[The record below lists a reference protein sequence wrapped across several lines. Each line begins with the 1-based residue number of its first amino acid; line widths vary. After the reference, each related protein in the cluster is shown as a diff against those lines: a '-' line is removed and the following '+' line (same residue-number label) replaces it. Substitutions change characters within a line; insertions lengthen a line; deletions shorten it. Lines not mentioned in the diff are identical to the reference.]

1 MSKDIK
7 YKILIFDDDPAYLDS
22 LEEEIYSC
30 TNSAKYNIYIK
41 KTTSSRYAMEYA
53 ESTLFDV
60 FILDICNRQ
69 GSNKPTDMYDYQ
81 GQDLYDNLLD
91 KHPKL
96 VYTSK
101 FFILSNLKPDIAK
114 RIFGYKDAD
123 YLYKQECNCKSMA
136 KLVKLYFDSHFKQ
149 NYERHLIC
157 DNTPCIGTI
166 NAKNIQINIAN
177 NKSNIVA
184 TQKMQQPLNI
194 EELVEVIK
202 CNIPSN
208 ITAAEKEQIND
219 YLNRILIELEEIK
232 PRKNL
237 LNKIVCALKTIK
249 GTAEFGAAIVALA
262 EYISTVIK

>member
-1 MSKDIK
+1 MSKNIK

-30 TNSAKYNIYIK
+30 TNSAEYDIYIK

-69 GSNKPTDMYDYQ
+69 GSDKPTDMYDYQ

-101 FFILSNLKPDIAK
+101 FFILSNLKPNIAK

-136 KLVKLYFDSHFKQ
+136 KLVKIYFDSHFKQ
-149 NYERHLIC
+149 NYEEHCIC
-157 DNTPCIGTI
+157 ENTPYVGTI

-177 NKSNIVA
+177 NKSKIVT
-184 TQKMQQPLNI
+184 TQRMEPPLNVN
-194 EELVEVIK
+194 ELVEMIK
-202 CNIPSN
+202 CNIPSH
-208 ITAAEKEQIND
+208 ITEIEKGQIND
-219 YLNRILIELEEIK
+219 CLNRILNELEELN
-232 PRKNL
+232 PRKNF
-237 LNKIVCALKTIK
+237 LNKIVNTLKSIK
-249 GTAEFGAAIVALA
+249 GTVEFGAAIAALA

>member
-1 MSKDIK
+1 MSKSIK
-7 YKILIFDDDPAYLDS
+7 YKILVFDDDPVYLDS

-30 TNSAKYNIYIK
+30 TNSAAYDIYIK

-69 GSNKPTDMYDYQ
+69 GSDKPTDMYDYQ

-136 KLVKLYFDSHFKQ
+136 KLVKIYFDSHFKQ
-149 NYERHLIC
+149 NYDGNSNC
-157 DNTPCIGTI
+157 DYKDNPYIGTI
-166 NAKNIQINIAN
+166 NAENVQINIAN
-177 NKSNIVA
+177 HKSKIVA
-184 TQKMQQPLNI
+184 THKNEQPVNI
-194 EELVEVIK
+194 EKLVEMIK
-202 CNIPSN
+202 CNVPINMSQ
-208 ITAAEKEQIND
+208 AEKEQIND
-219 YLNRILIELEEIK
+219 YLSQILTEIKEIK
-232 PRKNL
+232 PRKKFL
-237 LNKIVCALKTIK
+237 STIVDALKAIK

-262 EYISTVIK
+262 EYIL